1 MIIYELL
8 KSSFGFHSY
17 PMPSALQLTFSNLPV
32 GYSCSSSFPT
42 LDGSVFPRSSWLP
55 SSPRKVCWHKIQL
68 MNPFPDCLSRFK
80 TQKDFVEH
88 LFFLCYNLFVATPFL
103 SWLLVATFSW
113 VNDTKFWPGLSL
125 TETWPKV
132 DKIDWKWKIAEPH
145 YLLQR
150 DWSVIGK

>member
-1 MIIYELL
+1 ML
-8 KSSFGFHSY
+8 
-17 PMPSALQLTFSNLPV
+17 SAFRLTFSILAVALPLPV

-80 TQKDFVEH
+80 IQKDLVEH
-88 LFFLCYNLFVATPFL
+88 LFFLCYSLLVANPFF

-113 VNDTKFWPGLSL
+113 VNDTKFCLGLSL
-125 TETWPKV
+125 TESWPEV
-132 DKIDWKWKIAEPH
+132 DEKDRKWWIAESH

-150 DWSVIGK
+150 NRSVIGK